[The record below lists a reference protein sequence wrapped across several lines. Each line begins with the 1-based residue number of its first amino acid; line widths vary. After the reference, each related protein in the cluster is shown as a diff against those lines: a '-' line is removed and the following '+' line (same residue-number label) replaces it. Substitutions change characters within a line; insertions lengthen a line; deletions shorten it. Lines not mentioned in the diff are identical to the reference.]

1 MDVDH
6 LLGAVLDIPPVTRI
20 LVLSMLG
27 LALAVRLHFVAEQ
40 VLAYIPTATIWGD
53 LWRPFTALAYQGE
66 FDLIMIPNAAQT
78 YMFSSWIE
86 TAHYNDSATYAWV
99 LGLMSGVLLAVA
111 PLANIRFPSSALSTA
126 VAYMWMRRNPND
138 HVLVFFV
145 FRLPADYLIYVQ
157 LAFTIMVQPRL
168 VTNEI
173 LGLLVGHSVFFLE
186 DVYPKWSR
194 HNPLKLPGGI
204 RSIVRQN

>member
-1 MDVDH
+1 MDMDR
-6 LLGAVLDIPPVTRI
+6 LLGAVLDIPPVTRV
-20 LVLSMLG
+20 LVLSMLS
-27 LALAVRLHFVAEQ
+27 LAIAVRLHFVAEQ
-40 VLAYIPTATIWGD
+40 LLAYVPAATIGGD
-53 LWRPFTALAYQGE
+53 VWRPFTALAYQGE
-66 FDLIMIPNAAQT
+66 FDLIMIPSAAQT

-99 LGLMSGVLLAVA
+99 LTLMSGALLAIA
-111 PLANIRFPSSALSTA
+111 PLANIRFPASALSTA
-126 VAYMWMRRNPND
+126 IAYMWMRRNPND
-138 HVLVFFV
+138 HVLVFLV

-173 LGLLVGHSVFFLE
+173 LGLLIGHCVFFLE

-194 HNPLKLPGGI
+194 HNPLALPAWI
-204 RSIVRQN
+204 RPIARRN